1 VGEIVG
7 VVAAVLSSALGGTTI
22 AATRFIVGAL
32 DPSAIGAFRFGIGFI
47 LLLPIAFAARE
58 PWPIARD
65 WPGVFALGI
74 LYFGLFPLLF
84 NWSLAFTTSARGA
97 LALSTAPLL
106 TMVAGAGLGVEPL
119 TTRKTVGVVIATAGV
134 AIALLSG
141 LAEAPNGAW
150 KGDLLMVAAALCMS
164 LYNIWSKSFI
174 RRSAPMPYATMGM
187 AVGGVCL
194 TTIAW
199 VRDAFE
205 PVARFHSPEWLAI
218 LYLGIFGGA
227 LLFFLWAFALARST
241 PTQVAISV
249 TVNPIVASIVA
260 AVLLGEQL
268 SWNVFFGLV
277 TVFLG
282 IWIAMADYRVGSSG
296 EA

>member
-1 VGEIVG
+1 MEEILG
-7 VVAAVLSSALGGTTI
+7 IVAAVLSSALGGTTI
-22 AATRFIVGAL
+22 AVTRFIIDAL
-32 DPSAIGAFRFGIGFI
+32 DPSAIGAFRYGIGFI
-47 LLLPIAFAARE
+47 LLMPIAFAARE

-65 WPGVFALGI
+65 WPGVCALGI
-74 LYFGLFPLLF
+74 LNFALFPLLF

-119 TTRKTVGVVIATAGV
+119 TTRKSVGVVIATAGV
-134 AIALLSG
+134 SIALLSG
-141 LAEAPNGAW
+141 LADAPNGAW

-164 LYNIWSKSFI
+164 LYTIWSKSFI

-187 AVGGVCL
+187 AVGGACL

-199 VRDAFE
+199 ARGAFE
-205 PVARFHSPEWLAI
+205 PVGRFHTPEWLAI

-227 LLFFLWAFALARST
+227 LLFSLWAFALARTT
-241 PTQVAISV
+241 PTQAAISV

-277 TVFLG
+277 AVFLG
-282 IWIAMADYRVGSSG
+282 IWTAETDNRVDS
-296 EA
+296 

>member
-1 VGEIVG
+1 MGA
-7 VVAAVLSSALGGTTI
+7 VAAVLSSALGGTAI
-22 AATRFIVGAL
+22 AATRFIVGTL

-58 PWPIARD
+58 PWPTARD

-74 LYFGLFPLLF
+74 LYFGIFPLLF

-97 LALSTAPLL
+97 LALSMAPLL
-106 TMVAGAGLGVEPL
+106 TMVAGAGLRVEPL

-141 LAEAPNGAW
+141 LTEAPNGAW
-150 KGDLLMVAAALCMS
+150 KGDLLMIAAALCMS
-164 LYNIWSKSFI
+164 LYNVWSISFI

-194 TTIAW
+194 TSIAW

-205 PVARFHSPEWLAI
+205 PVARFQSPQWLAI
-218 LYLGIFGGA
+218 LYIGIFGGA

-260 AVLLGEQL
+260 TVLLGEQL

-282 IWIAMADYRVGSSG
+282 IWIAMADYRAGSSG
-296 EA
+296 KP

>member
-1 VGEIVG
+1 M
-7 VVAAVLSSALGGTTI
+7 
-22 AATRFIVGAL
+22 
-32 DPSAIGAFRFGIGFI
+32 
-47 LLLPIAFAARE
+47 
-58 PWPIARD
+58 
-65 WPGVFALGI
+65 
-74 LYFGLFPLLF
+74 
-84 NWSLAFTTSARGA
+84 
-97 LALSTAPLL
+97 APLL
-106 TMVAGAGLGVEPL
+106 TMVAGAGLRVEPL

-141 LAEAPNGAW
+141 LTEAPNGAW
-150 KGDLLMVAAALCMS
+150 KGDLLMIAAALCMS
-164 LYNIWSKSFI
+164 LYNVWSISFI

-194 TTIAW
+194 TSIAW
-199 VRDAFE
+199 VHDAFE
-205 PVARFHSPEWLAI
+205 PVARFQSPQWLAI
-218 LYLGIFGGA
+218 LYIGIFGGA

-260 AVLLGEQL
+260 TVLLGEQL

-282 IWIAMADYRVGSSG
+282 IWIAMADYRAGSSG
-296 EA
+296 KP

>member
-1 VGEIVG
+1 MGEIVG
-7 VVAAVLSSALGGTTI
+7 AVAAVLSSAIGGTAI

-47 LLLPIAFAARE
+47 LLLPIALAARE
-58 PWPIARD
+58 PWPIVRD

-106 TMVAGAGLGVEPL
+106 TMVAGAALRVEPL
-119 TTRKTVGVVIATAGV
+119 TRRKTAGVVIATAGV

-141 LAEAPNGAW
+141 LAEAPEGAW

-174 RRSAPMPYATMGM
+174 HRSAPMPYATMGM
-187 AVGGVCL
+187 AVGGVSL

-199 VRDAFE
+199 IHDAFE
-205 PVARFHSPEWLAI
+205 PVARFHYQQWLAI
-218 LYLGIFGGA
+218 LYIGIFGGG
-227 LLFFLWAFALARST
+227 LLFFLWAFALAHST
-241 PTQVAISV
+241 PTRVAISV
-249 TVNPIVASIVA
+249 TVNPITASIVA
-260 AVLLGEQL
+260 AVFLGEQL
-268 SWNVFFGLV
+268 SWNVFLGLV

-282 IWIAMADYRVGSSG
+282 IWIAMADYRPGS
-296 EA
+296 